1 MKRFADIIEI
11 IKLAIKSELPVQSA
25 NQEVLQEDTILNKS
39 VLFVQIAIEILLAEK
54 DFASNSNEI
63 TQTFSVKQ
71 GLNRIKLVAEKNTE
85 LDLVLASTDGDFQE
99 LGINW

>member
-54 DFASNSNEI
+54 EVLTDVDCLLGYEPLPADLFLCTAVAAVVNG
-63 TQTFSVKQ
+63 TQY
-71 GLNRIKLVAEKNTE
+71 
-85 LDLVLASTDGDFQE
+85 
-99 LGINW
+99 